1 MPSAKSLLVNKY
13 TTGIRTGVGIAGHKR
28 LTMRTQKGQMKFI
41 ILDVIR
47 RVKVRDEINGSTL
60 YRVARVKEN
69 LLPDS

>member
-1 MPSAKSLLVNKY
+1 
-13 TTGIRTGVGIAGHKR
+13 
-28 LTMRTQKGQMKFI
+28 MRTQKGQMKFI

-47 RVKVRDEINGSTL
+47 KVKVRDEINGSTL

>member
-1 MPSAKSLLVNKY
+1 MSTPPVSELEYRVD
-13 TTGIRTGVGIAGHKR
+13 IAGHKR
-28 LTMRTQKGQMKFI
+28 LTRRTQKGQMKFI

>member
-1 MPSAKSLLVNKY
+1 
-13 TTGIRTGVGIAGHKR
+13 
-28 LTMRTQKGQMKFI
+28 MKFI

-60 YRVARVKEN
+60 YRVATLSHRVARVKEN